1 MAETETIEQRRLL
14 IPALGPL
21 YRSLAPF
28 SYTIMRFATGAIL
41 FPHGVQKVFYG
52 SAARLAEGIAAKGLP
67 FPLLL
72 AYLTFI
78 AEFAA
83 AACLAIGL
91 FTRLAAGM
99 IFVQMVVIVIFFQW
113 SGGYFWT
120 NRGYEFPLLWAALCL
135 AIMFRGGGR
144 WSVDHYLGREF

>member
-1 MAETETIEQRRLL
+1 MDNAIAPGGNAMTDVVEPRRLVV
-14 IPALGPL
+14 PALGPI
-21 YRSLAPF
+21 YRALAPF
-28 SYTIMRFATGAIL
+28 SYAIMRFATGAIL

-91 FTRLAAGM
+91 FTRLAAAM
-99 IFVQMVVIVIFFQW
+99 IFVQMVVIVFQW

-120 NRGYEFPLLWAALCL
+120 NR
-135 AIMFRGGGR
+135 
-144 WSVDHYLGREF
+144 

>member
-1 MAETETIEQRRLL
+1 MADEIERRRL
-14 IPALGPL
+14 IVPALAPL
-21 YRSLAPF
+21 YQALAPF
-28 SYTIMRFATGAIL
+28 SYAIMRFATGAIL
-41 FPHGVQKVFYG
+41 LPHGVQKLLFG
-52 SAARLAEGIAAKGLP
+52 STARLAEGIAAKGLP

-78 AEFAA
+78 AESAA

-91 FTRLAAGM
+91 LTRFAAAM
-99 IFVQMVVIVIFFQW
+99 IFVQMAVIVIFFQW

-135 AIMFRGGGR
+135 AIFFRGGGR
-144 WSVDHYLGREF
+144 WSVDYYLGKEI